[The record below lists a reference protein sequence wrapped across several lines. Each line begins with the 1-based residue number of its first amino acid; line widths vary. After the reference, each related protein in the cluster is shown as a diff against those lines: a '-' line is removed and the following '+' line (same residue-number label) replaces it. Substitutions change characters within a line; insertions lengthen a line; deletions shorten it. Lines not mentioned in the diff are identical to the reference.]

1 MKKWTNIYT
10 SSDLIIHEDA
20 QFLVLNKPAGVG
32 SQDDQTGDMSIF
44 SWAEQYAKQ
53 KLHLVNRIDRPVSGL
68 ILCTK
73 TRKAGQL
80 ILDSKSIKKEYLAL
94 VPPIEPEAATLSHF
108 IKKDGKTKKAYI
120 SEVEKA
126 GYKDCTLSYSARHV
140 LENYHLID
148 ITTETG
154 RFHQIRAQL
163 AHMGHPIKGDVKY
176 GARRSNK
183 DRSVDLHAYTMEIEP
198 AQLKFT
204 AQPIGREPVWKFLQS
219 ENII

>member
-1 MKKWTNIYT
+1 MKKWTDIYT
-10 SSDLIIHEDA
+10 SSDLIVHEDS

-32 SQDDQTGDMSIF
+32 SQDDQTGDASIF
-44 SWAEQYAKQ
+44 SWAEKYAKQ

-73 TRKAGQL
+73 TKKAGQL
-80 ILDSKSIKKEYLAL
+80 ILDSKSIKKEYVAL
-94 VPPIEPEAATLSHF
+94 VPPIDPDSATLSHF

-120 SEVEKA
+120 SKVEKE
-126 GYKDCTLSYSARHV
+126 GYKACTLSYTIRHV
-140 LENYHLID
+140 LDNYHVID

-163 AHMGHPIKGDVKY
+163 AHIGNPIKGDVKY
-176 GARRSNK
+176 GARRSNR

-198 AQLKFT
+198 AQLKLT
-204 AQPIGREPVWKFLQS
+204 AQPLGREPVWKFLQS

>member
-1 MKKWTNIYT
+1 MKKWTDIYT
-10 SSDLIIHEDA
+10 STDLIIHEDKD
-20 QFLVLNKPAGVG
+20 FIVLNKPAGVG
-32 SQDDQTGDMSIF
+32 SQDDQTGDASIF
-44 SWAEQYAKQ
+44 SWAEQYARQ

-80 ILDSKSIKKEYLAL
+80 ILDGKSIKKQYLAL
-94 VPPIEPEAATLSHF
+94 VAPIEPESSTLSDF

-120 SEVEKA
+120 SDTEKG
-126 GYKDCTLSYSARHV
+126 GYKPCTLTYATRHV
-140 LENYHLID
+140 LDNYHLLD

-163 AHMGHPIKGDVKY
+163 AHAGHPIKGDVKY

-183 DRSVDLHAYTMEIEP
+183 DRSVDLHAYKMEIVP
-198 AQLKFT
+198 AQLSFT
-204 AQPIGREPVWKFLQS
+204 ALPLGREPVWKYLQS